1 MTKEIKIGLSVLF
14 SLLVVFGVVLV
25 YKLRAPVDEPTS
37 TTESEAD
44 AGGEQEKHVL
54 ASGPGGP
61 TVLAANDKPERAP
74 RNDSHS
80 ADKAPPR
87 SLDRYPPYGATTKA
101 SSADNGDQQRPV
113 YLPKAPPE
121 TGKAGDEHAPNDD
134 RDAPKE
140 RYPREHLTGESP
152 STDDPSHVATAGNQQ
167 PTEVA
172 ADGRDADALGAN
184 EDPFARRST
193 QGLDAE
199 PPTPRTRLLPA
210 DNVQLT
216 PNPHASSADGHA
228 TGTRMARDAK
238 AGKLNTTAG
247 AGDPPPAPIEGDS
260 GERGGASGADP
271 FEKRS
276 TGTRA
281 ADIYGENSKRN
292 DDKYGLTA
300 NGATGNPH
308 VADQPPGV
316 GMPYRDRF
324 ADLPDGRM
332 QPRGTTSVPD
342 ANASERAFHQGET
355 YTVEPNDSYWTISE
369 KVYGTGG
376 YFKAIQK
383 HNQPK
388 TGRTAGLNVGQS
400 LSVPAVEVLAQKYP
414 ELCPKPRGRPTDRGQ
429 MMTAAAGARDRLTS
443 GGRVYVVEKGDTLFD
458 IARYELGKPSRWKEI
473 YDLNS
478 DQLGQDYD
486 HLSPGMKL
494 MLPDNGQS
502 ETITSKPQ
510 NPLQR

>member
-1 MTKEIKIGLSVLF
+1 MTKEIKIGLSVIF

-25 YKLRAPVDEPTS
+25 YKLRAPTEEPS
-37 TTESEAD
+37 VAMEPESGESED
-44 AGGEQEKHVL
+44 EKPIL

-61 TVLAANDKPERAP
+61 TVLAANDKPEQAP
-74 RNDSHS
+74 RNDLRSG
-80 ADKAPPR
+80 DKAPLR

-101 SSADNGDQQRPV
+101 PSADNGDQHKPSF
-113 YLPKAPPE
+113 LPKAPPE
-121 TGKAGDEHAPNDD
+121 TGKAGDEGATSDD
-134 RDAPKE
+134 RYTAKE
-140 RYPREHLTGESP
+140 RYPRERLTAEENTAGE
-152 STDDPSHVATAGNQQ
+152 DPSHVATAGNQQ
-167 PTEVA
+167 PAEVA
-172 ADGRDADALGAN
+172 ADGRDANETGAN
-184 EDPFARRST
+184 EDPFARRSA
-193 QGLDAE
+193 QVPEAE
-199 PPTPRTRLLPA
+199 PPTARTRLLPV

-228 TGTRMARDAK
+228 AGQRTTRDAK
-238 AGKLNTTAG
+238 AGKLSTTAS
-247 AGDPPPAPIEGDS
+247 AGDPPPFEGDG

-276 TGTRA
+276 TGTSA
-281 ADIYGENSKRN
+281 ADMYGENSKRN
-292 DDKYGLTA
+292 DDKYGRTA
-300 NGATGNPH
+300 NGATGSPH
-308 VADQPPGV
+308 VVDEPPGV
-316 GMPYRDRF
+316 GMPYRRDRV
-324 ADLPDGRM
+324 ADSPDSRM
-332 QPRGTTSVPD
+332 QPRDLTSLPD
-342 ANASERAFHQGET
+342 ANASERSFHQGET

-443 GGRVYVVEKGDTLFD
+443 GGRVYIVEKGDNLFD
-458 IARYELGKPSRWKEI
+458 IAKYELGKPSRWKEI

-486 HLSPGMKL
+486 HLSPGTKL
-494 MLPDNGQS
+494 ILPDGGQS

-510 NPLQR
+510 NPYQR